1 MDVVIHVWYRN
12 FLIYKVKIQKKKLA
26 YFEYCEQCMHTVL
39 IGSFSFTKAIKNRMC
54 KREYAS

>member
-1 MDVVIHVWYRN
+1 MQIKEKNSD
-12 FLIYKVKIQKKKLA
+12 
-26 YFEYCEQCMHTVL
+26 FEYCEQCMHTVL